1 MKRKNNELPAL
12 SVSALDLFASALG
25 VFIILTSVSLPF
37 IFNTSQSNLRNVA
50 EAELEAKLKAEL
62 VDVSNPEI
70 VLSELISEII
80 ALRRALDEQKKLAE
94 AGAMNA
100 QTEANVA
107 DGLADKIASLETS
120 LKELEEKLKTAMN
133 PTNSMAKIPP
143 LDLVIAIDTTG
154 SMESEL
160 RSLQK
165 GIIYLSRILIKWS
178 DSPAVGIVEI
188 VDQCDYRKR
197 RLMPITEVN
206 NQTINRLQRF
216 VYALGGIN
224 TRCNTDREEGIHL
237 ALRDSIAMNW
247 RDSASKRMIV
257 IIADHPPYR
266 HALDEVRRSIR
277 SFSSTKDS
285 KVSIVLAPNPS
296 TTTAGRAIMRE
307 LALVGRGDYIED
319 SGSLIGAIM
328 LTL

>member
-1 MKRKNNELPAL
+1 MKRKSNELPTL
-12 SVSALDLFASALG
+12 TVSALDLFASALG

-37 IFNTSQSNLRNVA
+37 IFNTSQSNLRNVS
-50 EAELEAKLKAEL
+50 EAELEAKLKADL
-62 VDVSNPEI
+62 AAGTSNESI
-70 VLSELISEII
+70 LNELISEII
-80 ALRRALDEQKKLAE
+80 ALKKALEEQKKLAAAE
-94 AGAMNA
+94 ADKAT
-100 QTEANVA
+100 TEANVA
-107 DGLADKIASLETS
+107 DGLADKIAALENS
-120 LKELEEKLKTAMN
+120 LKELEKKLQTAMN
-133 PTNSMAKIPP
+133 PIDTMAKIAP

-165 GIIYLSRILIKWS
+165 GIIYLTRILIKWS
-178 DSPAVGIVEI
+178 DSPAIGIVEI

-206 NQTINRLQRF
+206 SRNINRLQRF

-224 TRCNTDREEGIHL
+224 TRCNTDSEEGIHL
-237 ALRDSIAMNW
+237 ALRDSVAMNW
-247 RDSASKRMIV
+247 RNSASNRMII

-266 HALDEVRRSIR
+266 HVIGEVRRSIR
-277 SFSSTKDS
+277 SFSSTKGS
-285 KVSIVLAPNPS
+285 KVSIVLAPNPT
-296 TTTAGRAIMRE
+296 TTTAHRAIMRE
-307 LALVGRGDYIED
+307 LALEGKGDYVED

>member
-1 MKRKNNELPAL
+1 MKRKNNELPTL

-25 VFIILTSVSLPF
+25 VFIILTSISLPF
-37 IFNTSQSNLRNVA
+37 IFNTSQSNMRNVA
-50 EAELEAKLKAEL
+50 EAELEAKLNSDLAAGA
-62 VDVSNPEI
+62 SNEK

-80 ALRRALDEQKKLAE
+80 ALRRTLEEEKKLA
-94 AGAMNA
+94 AA
-100 QTEANVA
+100 EANNAKKEANAAV
-107 DGLADKIASLETS
+107 GLTDKIAALENS
-120 LKELEEKLKTAMN
+120 LKELEKKLQTAMN

-178 DSPAVGIVEI
+178 DSPAIGIVEI

-206 NQTINRLQRF
+206 SQNIKRLQRF

-224 TRCNTDREEGIHL
+224 TRCNTDSEEGIHL

-247 RDSASKRMIV
+247 RDSASNKMIV

-266 HALDEVRRSIR
+266 HAIGEVRRSLR
-277 SFSSTKDS
+277 SFSSAKGS
-285 KVSIVLAPNPS
+285 KVSIVLAPNPT
-296 TTTAGRAIMRE
+296 TTTAERTIMRD
-307 LALVGRGDYIED
+307 LALVGKGDYIED